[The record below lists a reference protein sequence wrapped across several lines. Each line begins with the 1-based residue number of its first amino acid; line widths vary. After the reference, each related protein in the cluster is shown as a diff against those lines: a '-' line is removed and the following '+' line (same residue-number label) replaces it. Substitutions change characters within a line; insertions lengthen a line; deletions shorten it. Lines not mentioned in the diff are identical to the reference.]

1 MAASSEELGRRG
13 EGAAADEMPV
23 AGAAADAG
31 SASEPATSAVMSG
44 KSGADFAAAS
54 SAVSSDRRPGGP
66 AAPSPAH
73 KVAGAVE
80 MAAGV
85 AIAAAGIPM
94 MVLPGP
100 GTAALLGG
108 AALASKGQRRYS
120 GREASRV
127 EEKLDAASAK
137 AVEVAK
143 VEGARAAKAVVRNAP
158 KVAAATAKVAV
169 GGAKLAGKGAVAAAK
184 LGGKAVGRGC
194 ELAWDAYRRRQGGH

>member
-1 MAASSEELGRRG
+1 MAASSEDLGCRD

-31 SASEPATSAVMSG
+31 SASEPGAGV
-44 KSGADFAAAS
+44 GADFAAAS
-54 SAVSSDRRPGGP
+54 GAASSDRRPGGP
-66 AAPSPAH
+66 VAPSPAH

-80 MAAGV
+80 MAAGA

-100 GTAALLGG
+100 GAAALLGG

-169 GGAKLAGKGAVAAAK
+169 GGAKLAGKGVVVAVK

-194 ELAWDAYRRRQGGH
+194 ELAWDAYRRRQGGR

>member
-1 MAASSEELGRRG
+1 MAASSEDLGCRD

-31 SASEPATSAVMSG
+31 SASEP
-44 KSGADFAAAS
+44 GAGVGVDFAAAS
-54 SAVSSDRRPGGP
+54 GAASSDRRPGDTV
-66 AAPSPAH
+66 APLPAH

-80 MAAGV
+80 MAAGA

-100 GTAALLGG
+100 GAAALLGG

-169 GGAKLAGKGAVAAAK
+169 GGAKLAGKGAVVAK

-194 ELAWDAYRRRQGGH
+194 ELAWDAYRRRQGGR

>member
-31 SASEPATSAVMSG
+31 SVSEPGVG
-44 KSGADFAAAS
+44 VGDDFAAAS
-54 SAVSSDRRPGGP
+54 GAASSDRRPGGP

-80 MAAGV
+80 MAAG
-85 AIAAAGIPM
+85 AAMAAAGIPM

-100 GTAALLGG
+100 GAAALLGG

-143 VEGARAAKAVVRNAP
+143 VEGARAAKVVVRNAP

-194 ELAWDAYRRRQGGH
+194 ELAWDAYRRRQGGR

>member
-1 MAASSEELGRRG
+1 MAASSEDLGCRD

-31 SASEPATSAVMSG
+31 SASEPGAGV
-44 KSGADFAAAS
+44 GADFATASGAA
-54 SAVSSDRRPGGP
+54 SSDRRPDGP
-66 AAPSPAH
+66 VASSPAH

-80 MAAGV
+80 MAAGA

-100 GTAALLGG
+100 GAAALLGG

-194 ELAWDAYRRRQGGH
+194 ELAWDAYRRRQGGR

>member
-31 SASEPATSAVMSG
+31 SASEPATSAAMSG
-44 KSGADFAAAS
+44 KSSADFAAAS
-54 SAVSSDRRPGGP
+54 GAASSDRRPGGP

-80 MAAGV
+80 MAAGA

-100 GTAALLGG
+100 GAAALLGG

-127 EEKLDAASAK
+127 EEKLDAAS
-137 AVEVAK
+137 
-143 VEGARAAKAVVRNAP
+143 AKAVVRNAP

-194 ELAWDAYRRRQGGH
+194 ELAWDAYRRRQGGR